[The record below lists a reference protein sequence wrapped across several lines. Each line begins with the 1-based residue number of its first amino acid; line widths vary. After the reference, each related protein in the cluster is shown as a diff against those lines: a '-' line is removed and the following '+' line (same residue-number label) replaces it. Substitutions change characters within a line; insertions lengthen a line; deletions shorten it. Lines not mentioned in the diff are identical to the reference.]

1 MYFDSKPCRVCG
13 SEVDLRARESERVNE
28 PDATVD
34 ERVCTNP
41 DCETNTRG
49 SATEC
54 ATSWLQSSGGAP
66 S

>member
-13 SEVDLRARESERVNE
+13 SRVDLRARESERVNE

-41 DCETNTRG
+41 DCETNQPGRQ
-49 SATEC
+49 AD
-54 ATSWLQSSGGAP
+54 AP
-66 S
+66 TP